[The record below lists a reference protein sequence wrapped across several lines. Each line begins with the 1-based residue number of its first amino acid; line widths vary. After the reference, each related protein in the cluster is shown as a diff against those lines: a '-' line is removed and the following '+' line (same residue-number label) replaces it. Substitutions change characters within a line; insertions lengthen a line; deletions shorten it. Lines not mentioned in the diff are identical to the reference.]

1 MHNPGCQQ
9 FSTGG
14 GAGDSTVWDG
24 DVGTFRDNREEG
36 GRDTHWVPSS
46 DNKEASEAAKRRD
59 VGDAWGGR
67 RTGGS
72 RNAVGKFLHRETAGN
87 RSSVGF
93 DTSII

>member
-46 DNKEASEAAKRRD
+46 DNKEASEADKRRD

-67 RTGGS
+67 RTGGR
-72 RNAVGKFLHRETAGN
+72 RNAVGDDLHGETLGKHATG
-87 RSSVGF
+87 GGA
-93 DTSII
+93 TSTI